1 MVERLK
7 KEYGVDVE
15 WRPFLLHP
23 EWPPEGTRLP
33 PHVREHFADTYER
46 LKKMAD
52 ESGLPMVRPDTLPNS
67 RRSLEASEYA
77 RAHGKHEEFHHTV
90 FRKLYGEGQDISKW
104 EVLRTAAK
112 EVGLDADEMQRET
125 ESGNYRE
132 VLDAQLEKAH
142 ALGISAVPTYIIDDK
157 YSVEGVQP
165 FEVFQ
170 RVLKK
175 LAKEQ
180 K

>member
-1 MVERLK
+1 M
-7 KEYGVDVE
+7 
-15 WRPFLLHP
+15 LHP
-23 EWPPEGTRLP
+23 EWPPEGVRLS
-33 PHVREHFADTYER
+33 PHIRERSTDTYER

-52 ESGLPMVRPDTLPNS
+52 ESGLPMVRPDALPNS

-77 RAHGKHEEFHHTV
+77 RAHGKHEEFHRVV

-104 EVLRTAAK
+104 EVLCAAAK

-125 ESGNYRE
+125 ESGRYRDI
-132 VLDAQLEKAH
+132 LDAQLEKAH
-142 ALGISAVPTYIIDDK
+142 ALGISAVPTYIINDK
-157 YSVEGVQP
+157 YAVEGAQP
-165 FEVFQ
+165 FEAFQ
-170 RVLKK
+170 RVMKK